1 MLKRLRDR
9 HPMAYCVFSE
19 GLFFVI
25 MLLESTLLAFGLVAA
40 GVDVMQL
47 DDYML
52 SAIQEMVGVAV
63 ALLLLWRTGR
73 LGVLRQRGAGFFG
86 GLLVGMYP
94 LVIIGYNLA
103 FRLMMLPVGQP
114 MRPAGL
120 IAWFLL
126 CFVLVGAAEELL
138 FRGVIAQT
146 LLEHYGTSRSGVWKA
161 CLISG
166 VLFGAGH
173 LTNLFSSAPFGVLMQ
188 CAFSFAL
195 GCLLAAIYFRS
206 GNIWVPIFLHALM
219 DITSMLYGGL
229 YNTQSVSEAVSSY
242 DASMLL
248 SVLIYMIPT
257 IFLLRKKK
265 IREVALYFGEDGK
278 KMAR

>member
-1 MLKRLRDR
+1 MLKQLRDR
-9 HPMAYCVFSE
+9 HPLVYCILSE
-19 GLFFVI
+19 FLFFGI
-25 MLLESTLLAFGLVAA
+25 MLLESFLLAFGLSAA
-40 GVDVMQL
+40 RVDVMQL

-52 SAIQEMVGVAV
+52 SSVQELVGVAT
-63 ALLLLWRTGR
+63 ALFLLWRTGR
-73 LGVLRQRGAGFFG
+73 LGVLRQRGMGFFG

-94 LVIIGYNLA
+94 LVIIGYNLTI
-103 FRLMMLPVGQP
+103 RLMLLPVGQP
-114 MRPAGL
+114 LRPAGL
-120 IAWFLL
+120 IFWFLF
-126 CFVLVGAAEELL
+126 CFVLVGMAEELL

-161 CLISG
+161 CLVSG
-166 VLFGAGH
+166 LLFGAGH
-173 LTNLFSSAPFGVLMQ
+173 LTNLFSSVAFGVLMQ

-229 YNTQSVSEAVSSY
+229 YGTQSVSEAVSGY
-242 DASMLL
+242 DATMLL
-248 SVLIYMIPT
+248 SVAIYLIPT
-257 IFLLRKKK
+257 AFLLRKKK
-265 IREVALYFGEDGK
+265 IGEVALYFGSDGR